1 MKTLIASV
9 LATLSLNAFS
19 VALPL
24 HEQTVWSFAKVDA
37 SYGINE
43 EMGRAWVELAVHTS
57 TDVDSSP
64 DYVRVK
70 VPGMSIVGGSV
81 VLDVDGQQV
90 ECAKIRPVGIFRYR
104 MAKATGNCQVKS
116 RTERRIED
124 DGFNTRKVTKLVV
137 TLETK

>member
-9 LATLSLNAFS
+9 LAIASLNTFAVS
-19 VALPL
+19 LPL
-24 HEQTVWSFAKVDA
+24 HEQTVWTSARVDA

-64 DYVRVK
+64 DTVRVQ
-70 VPGMSIVGGSV
+70 VPGMSLVGGSV
-81 VLDVDGQQV
+81 VLNVDGQQV
-90 ECAKIRPVGIFRYR
+90 ECAKVRRVGIFRYR
-104 MAKATGNCQVKS
+104 IARATGNCQVKS
-116 RTERRIED
+116 RTERRSVD
-124 DGFNTRKVTKLVV
+124 DGFEVRKVTKLVV